1 VEHENKTISD
11 CHVHSINS
19 SRLSKDCASDDTHRL
34 VQYKCML
41 TALMQ
46 ESGAGSVYICVVVQ
60 TAVAGKNL
68 AAVSSTVNSDQTS
81 SVVDSE

>member
-1 VEHENKTISD
+1 
-11 CHVHSINS
+11 
-19 SRLSKDCASDDTHRL
+19 
-34 VQYKCML
+34 ML